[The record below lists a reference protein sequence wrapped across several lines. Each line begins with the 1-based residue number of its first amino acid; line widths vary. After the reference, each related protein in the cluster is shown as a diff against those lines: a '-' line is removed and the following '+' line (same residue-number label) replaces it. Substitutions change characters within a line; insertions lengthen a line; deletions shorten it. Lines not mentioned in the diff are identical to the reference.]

1 MIKIR
6 KYGYIFMMFIFII
19 IGFSINFLFKQ
30 IDSALKPIEFKD
42 KSIKITHKTY
52 NVDNIIEVELL
63 GEVRLTGRS
72 GSNTPNKNNGVYKV
86 NGDKFESE
94 VYIHKNVSP
103 FIRIK
108 TKDSVIVF
116 NENKAD
122 ETVNTYNRLIYLIKN
137 SN

>member
-6 KYGYIFMMFIFII
+6 KYGYIFMMFMFII

-30 IDSALKPIEFKD
+30 MDSALKPIEFKD
-42 KSIKITHKTY
+42 KEIKITHKTY
-52 NVDNIIEVELL
+52 KINNIMDVELL
-63 GEVRLTGRS
+63 DKVVLSGGS
-72 GSNTPNKNNGVYKV
+72 GSNTPNTN

-122 ETVNTYNRLIYLIKN
+122 ETVNTYNRLVYLIKN

>member
-1 MIKIR
+1 MIRIR
-6 KYGYIFMMFIFII
+6 KYGYVFMVTIFII
-19 IGFSINFLFKQ
+19 IGLFILFLFKQ
-30 IDSALKPIEFKD
+30 MDSALTPIEFKNNE
-42 KSIKITHKTY
+42 IKITHKTY
-52 NVDNIIEVELL
+52 KINNIMDVELL
-63 GEVRLTGRS
+63 DKVILSGGS
-72 GSNTPNKNNGVYKV
+72 GSNTPNTN

-94 VYIHKNVSP
+94 VYTHKNVNP